1 MFASLRSLGDPTHDS
16 KLFSKENYYIRHL
29 HSTKQ
34 WGHFRNCVHPQSFL
48 KGDYRIRPLPSR
60 EQWGQL
66 HNFSN
71 IKSDFEYL
79 HWPTLKP

>member
-1 MFASLRSLGDPTHDS
+1 MTQNCFQMKITILDIYTLRNNGVT
-16 KLFSKENYYIRHL
+16 FVIV
-29 HSTKQ
+29 
-34 WGHFRNCVHPQSFL
+34 FHPQFFL

-66 HNFSN
+66 RNFRN
-71 IKSDFEYL
+71 IKRDFEYL